1 MLYLKSNSL
10 NAMGIVVY
18 ANSKAADNICVDD
31 ELIVYGT
38 VKRFERSVIPVTLT
52 AICIIHQAVIR
63 TNATLII

>member
-38 VKRFERSVIPVTLT
+38 VKRFERERPVTLT

>member
-1 MLYLKSNSL
+1 
-10 NAMGIVVY
+10 MGIVVY

-38 VKRFERSVIPVTLT
+38 VKRFERERNPGNFNSYMYL
-52 AICIIHQAVIR
+52 HQAVIR